1 MPVAKEELM
10 PVAQSEEEDIPGEEE
25 TETADSETDTTPEE
39 TADEEES
46 SGGKRWLMPA
56 VTLLLGLGIGYLL
69 GNYFPMK
76 GDRAPETPEPPVE
89 VPKLVVED
97 TLTVDSAV
105 ATPATPDTI
114 QKPVVEKVEAAKPE
128 EVRPEASKA
137 PETKPAEPHPTTSAA
152 VESDKYAA
160 MDARVRTGAYRIIGT
175 DRVMKV
181 KEGDDLHKIT
191 QRTLGP
197 EMECYVEV
205 YNGLK
210 ASSEL
215 KVGQEIKIPKLQLK
229 KKKKAQN
236 AN

>member
-1 MPVAKEELM
+1 
-10 PVAQSEEEDIPGEEE
+10 
-25 TETADSETDTTPEE
+25 
-39 TADEEES
+39 
-46 SGGKRWLMPA
+46 
-56 VTLLLGLGIGYLL
+56 
-69 GNYFPMK
+69 
-76 GDRAPETPEPPVE
+76 
-89 VPKLVVED
+89 
-97 TLTVDSAV
+97 
-105 ATPATPDTI
+105 
-114 QKPVVEKVEAAKPE
+114 
-128 EVRPEASKA
+128 
-137 PETKPAEPHPTTSAA
+137 
-152 VESDKYAA
+152 